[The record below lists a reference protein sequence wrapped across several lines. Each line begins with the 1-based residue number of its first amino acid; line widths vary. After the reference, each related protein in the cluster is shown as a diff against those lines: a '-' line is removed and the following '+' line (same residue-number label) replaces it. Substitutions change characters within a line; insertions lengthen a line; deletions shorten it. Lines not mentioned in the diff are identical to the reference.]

1 MSKRLRTAAE
11 ATPGLHRI
19 ERPVTDERDSATFS
33 LAYVRTT
40 PGLGDDAPR
49 AADDSGP
56 PVLIIPGGPGL
67 ASAVPYRALRQK
79 AVKQGL
85 DVLMLEHR
93 GVGLSRRSADGSDLP
108 LEAMRISLVVDDI
121 RAVLDAEGIDR
132 VTIVGSSYG
141 SYVAL
146 AFAVTLPHRVAAIVL
161 DSPMLE
167 ASRAESRAWADGL
180 LYDGTHGDDEHRL
193 LARKVRDL
201 ALDGV
206 VTAEQLSHAVR
217 IVYEFAGPGTLDAL
231 LNQIAVGRARTTL
244 ATLAKLGRSDTD
256 ESLPYYMEFDLV
268 GEIAFRELDF
278 ADSGPEAFFDTG
290 ASFHDVSKGFSP
302 FSAEPFHL
310 AGALPSLTVPVIAL
324 SGDRDLRT
332 PRPVAERI
340 VELSPRGV
348 LATVPDHGHSALD
361 THVEALFA
369 SIRLAVARIGTV
381 TQVGTVAQEGTV
393 APMGEGDADGAEE
406 LRGADAGAGG
416 SSEVRLEGLSKG
428 GGPSS
433 MLGSTIRAQLAADR
447 LLPRRR

>member
-1 MSKRLRTAAE
+1 MSKRLRKAAE

-40 PGLGDDAPR
+40 PGLGDDVPL
-49 AADDSGP
+49 DPVESGP

-85 DVLMLEHR
+85 DVIMLEHR
-93 GVGLSRRSADGSDLP
+93 GVGLSRSTADGSALP

-132 VTIVGSSYG
+132 VTVVGSSYG

-146 AFAVTLPHRVAAIVL
+146 AFAVTLPDRVAAIVL

-167 ASRAESRAWADGL
+167 ASRAEVRAWADGL
-180 LYDGTHGDDEHRL
+180 LYDGTHGDEEHRR

-206 VTAEQLSHAVR
+206 LTAEQLSRAVR

-244 ATLAKLGRSDTD
+244 ATLEKLGQSDTG
-256 ESLPYYMEFDLV
+256 ESLPYYMEFDRV

-278 ADSGPEAFFDTG
+278 ADSDPGAFFDTG
-290 ASFHDVSKGFSP
+290 ASFHDAARKFSP

-310 AGALPSLTVPVIAL
+310 AAALPSLTVPVIAL

-340 VELSPRGV
+340 ATLAPRGV
-348 LATVPDHGHSALD
+348 LATVPGHGHSALD

-369 SIRLAVARIGTV
+369 AIRLAITRMEEGDGAGT
-381 TQVGTVAQEGTV
+381 
-393 APMGEGDADGAEE
+393 GEGAGTGDGADR
-406 LRGADAGAGG
+406 LRDTDGPP
-416 SSEVRLEGLSKG
+416 EVRLEGLTKG

-433 MLGSTIRAQLAADR
+433 MLGGAVRAQLAADR

>member
-1 MSKRLRTAAE
+1 MSKRLRRAAE

-40 PGLGDDAPR
+40 PGLGDDAQP
-49 AADDSGP
+49 ATAESGP

-79 AVKQGL
+79 AVRRGL
-85 DVLMLEHR
+85 DVIMLEHR
-93 GVGLSRRSADGSDLP
+93 GVGLSRSAADGSDLP

-132 VTIVGSSYG
+132 VTVVGSSYG

-146 AFAVTLPHRVAAIVL
+146 AFAVTLPHRVAGIVL
-161 DSPMLE
+161 DSPKLE
-167 ASRAESRAWADGL
+167 AGRDDVRAWADGL
-180 LYDGTHGDDEHRL
+180 LHDGTLGDEAHRRV
-193 LARKVRDL
+193 ARKVRDI
-201 ALDGV
+201 AMDGV
-206 VTAEQLSHAVR
+206 LSPERLSRAVR
-217 IVYEFAGPGTLDAL
+217 IVYEFAGMDTLDAL

-244 ATLAKLGRSDTD
+244 ATLRRLGQSDTD
-256 ESLPYYMEFDLV
+256 ESLPYYMEFDRV

-278 ADSGPEAFFDTG
+278 ADSDPEAFFDTG
-290 ASFHDVSKGFSP
+290 ASFREVAKRFSP

-310 AGALPSLTVPVIAL
+310 AAALPSLTVPVVAL
-324 SGDRDLRT
+324 SGDRDLRA

-340 VELSPRGV
+340 AHLAPRGV

-369 SIRLAVARIGTV
+369 AIRLAIAR
-381 TQVGTVAQEGTV
+381 
-393 APMGEGDADGAEE
+393 MGAGDGAGMLHAE
-406 LRGADAGAGG
+406 A
-416 SSEVRLEGLSKG
+416 SPEVRLEGLPKG
-428 GGPSS
+428 GGPSA
-433 MLGSTIRAQLAADR
+433 MLGGAVRAQLAADR

>member
-1 MSKRLRTAAE
+1 MSTRLRRAAE

-40 PGLGDDAPR
+40 PGLGDDTQPAT
-49 AADDSGP
+49 AESGP

-79 AVKQGL
+79 AVRRGL
-85 DVLMLEHR
+85 DVIMLEHR
-93 GVGLSRRSADGSDLP
+93 GVGLSRSAADGSDLP

-121 RAVLDAEGIDR
+121 RAVLDAEGIGR
-132 VTIVGSSYG
+132 VTVVGSSYG

-146 AFAVTLPHRVAAIVL
+146 ALAVTLPHRVAGIVL

-167 ASRAESRAWADGL
+167 AGKQDVRAWADGL
-180 LYDGTHGDDEHRL
+180 LYDGTLGDETHRRV
-193 LARKVRDL
+193 ARKVRDIER
-201 ALDGV
+201 DGLLSP
-206 VTAEQLSHAVR
+206 EQLSRAVR
-217 IVYEFAGPGTLDAL
+217 IVYEFAGMDTLDAL

-244 ATLAKLGRSDTD
+244 ATLGRLGQSDTD
-256 ESLPYYMEFDLV
+256 ESLPYYMEFDRV

-278 ADSGPEAFFDTG
+278 ADSDSEAFFDTG
-290 ASFHDVSKGFSP
+290 ASFHEVAKRFSP

-310 AGALPSLTVPVIAL
+310 AAALPSLTVPVVAL

-340 VELSPRGV
+340 AHLAPRGV

-369 SIRLAVARIGTV
+369 AIRLAIAR
-381 TQVGTVAQEGTV
+381 
-393 APMGEGDADGAEE
+393 M
-406 LRGADAGAGG
+406 GAGG
-416 SSEVRLEGLSKG
+416 GADELHAESPPVVRLEGLSRS
-428 GGPSS
+428 GGPSA
-433 MLGSTIRAQLAADR
+433 MLGGAVRAQLAADR

>member
-1 MSKRLRTAAE
+1 MSKRLRKAAE
-11 ATPGLHRI
+11 GTPGLRRI
-19 ERPVTDERDSATFS
+19 ERPVTDERDAATFS
-33 LAYVRTT
+33 LAYVRST
-40 PGLGDDAPR
+40 PGLGDDAPS
-49 AADDSGP
+49 AASGSDV

-67 ASAVPYRALRQK
+67 ASAVPYSALRQK

-93 GVGLSRRSADGSDLP
+93 GVGLSRRADDGTDLP

-121 RAVLDAEGIDR
+121 RAVLDAEGIEK
-132 VTIVGSSYG
+132 VLLVGSSYG

-146 AFAVTLPHRVAAIVL
+146 AFAVTLPDRVAGIVL

-167 ASRAESRAWADGL
+167 AGRAEVRAWADGL
-180 LYDGTHGDDEHRL
+180 LHDGTHGDDAHRR

-201 ALDGV
+201 AIDGV
-206 VTAEQLSHAVR
+206 VPGDQLARAVR
-217 IVYEFAGPGTLDAL
+217 IVYEFAGADTLDAL

-244 ATLAKLGRSDTD
+244 AMLSKMGSSETE
-256 ESLPYYMEFDLV
+256 ESLPYYMEFDRV

-278 ADSGPEAFFDTG
+278 ADSDPSAFFDTG
-290 ASFHDVSKGFSP
+290 ASFHDVAQGFSR
-302 FSAEPFHL
+302 FSAEPFQL
-310 AGALPSLTVPVIAL
+310 AAALPALTVPVIAL

-332 PRPVAERI
+332 PRPVAQRI
-340 VELSPRGV
+340 AALAPRGV

-369 SIRLAVARIGTV
+369 AIRLALTRMAEGGTAKNG
-381 TQVGTVAQEGTV
+381 VGAV
-393 APMGEGDADGAEE
+393 
-406 LRGADAGAGG
+406 ADAGAEADAAAPV
-416 SSEVRLEGLSKG
+416 EVRLAGLSSG

-433 MLGSTIRAQLAADR
+433 MLGGVLRAQLAADR

>member
-79 AVKQGL
+79 AVRQGL

-201 ALDGV
+201 AMDGV

-278 ADSGPEAFFDTG
+278 ADSDPEAFFDTG

-310 AGALPSLTVPVIAL
+310 AASLPSLTVPVVAL

-340 VELSPRGV
+340 AQLAPRGL

-369 SIRLAVARIGTV
+369 AIRLTIAR
-381 TQVGTVAQEGTV
+381 
-393 APMGEGDADGAEE
+393 MGEGDGTDVLHGTGAE
-406 LRGADAGAGG
+406 
-416 SSEVRLEGLSKG
+416 SSPEVRLEGLSKG
-428 GGPSS
+428 GGPSA
-433 MLGSTIRAQLAADR
+433 MLGGTIRAQLAVDR